1 MPIRKA
7 LNVVESPKSGIVA
20 GRVAHCASRLYDR
33 CDLPRKAR
41 NRGGTAGDRSARA
54 RRWILV
60 APSVPVP
67 PKFWPTAGRGEPCS
81 APLRVSTVPYVN
93 ERYEN
98 GLRLVCFGGNL
109 TSLNDGAAVAGAK
122 PFADV
127 FLGAP
132 SHPAPLTRQ
141 TYHETAAGSY
151 SIGPIWFDAPGKWTT
166 RFHFFPDYC
175 DEPASPHGH
184 AAFYVYVP

>member
-1 MPIRKA
+1 MHRDSTIGVTCREK
-7 LNVVESPKSGIVA
+7 LGTVA
-20 GRVAHCASRLYDR
+20 GQLATVVPGQGVGS
-33 CDLPRKAR
+33 
-41 NRGGTAGDRSARA
+41 S
-54 RRWILV
+54 V